1 MSYGLLQP
9 EGTTDL
15 QSKTLSD
22 IPEDIRQ
29 LERKFN
35 LDVETTV
42 YAVYTGHPIKT
53 FEVYSFL
60 NWFGRFIA
68 LPGIAQYSD
77 AFCAQISDEQ
87 PPEDKESAYDGRFYF
102 ELRGPD
108 GKFFVREREKEGR
121 WFFKLHADFFNIEGN
136 LHGGKHNST
145 GIMSMSCLNLP
156 LAIREDQAYVYV
168 PGVIQGPREP
178 DARAGAY
185 NHYLRPIVDEMLV
198 AYTRG

>member
-1 MSYGLLQP
+1 MSYGLLHP
-9 EGTTDL
+9 GGTSDL

-42 YAVYTGHPIKT
+42 YAPIKT

-68 LPGIAQYSD
+68 LPGIAQYGE
-77 AFCAQISDEQ
+77 AFCEKISDDH
-87 PPEDKESAYDGRFYF
+87 PPEDKGSACSGRFYF
-102 ELRGPD
+102 ELKGPD
-108 GKFFVREREKEGR
+108 GKFFVRERGKESR
-121 WFFKLHADFFNIEGN
+121 WFFKFHADFFNIEGN

-156 LAIREDQAYVYV
+156 LEIREDQAYVYI
-168 PGVIQGPREP
+168 PGIIQGPREP

-185 NHYLRPIVDEMLV
+185 NHYLRPIIDEMLI

>member
-1 MSYGLLQP
+1 
-9 EGTTDL
+9 

-22 IPEDIRQ
+22 IPKDIRQ
-29 LERKFN
+29 LKRKSN

-42 YAVYTGHPIKT
+42 YAVYSGHPIKA

-60 NWFGRFIA
+60 NWFGRLIA

-77 AFCAQISDEQ
+77 TFCMQISDEQ
-87 PPEDKESAYDGRFYF
+87 PPEDKESACNGWFYF
-102 ELRGPD
+102 ELRGLD
-108 GKFFVREREKEGR
+108 GKLFVCKREKEGW

-136 LHGGKHNST
+136 LHSGKHNST

-156 LAIREDQAYVYV
+156 LAIQKDQAYVYV
-168 PGVIQGPREP
+168 PGVIQGPQEP

-185 NHYLRPIVDEMLV
+185 NHYLQPIVDEMLV